1 MDNVL
6 SPLPPSIPAMVLQS
20 AERFGEM
27 TAMIDGDRRW
37 TYAELGATVRQAIRA
52 AIALGIE
59 PGDRVG
65 LWSPN
70 TSEWIISA
78 LGILGAG
85 AMLVPLNTRWA
96 DDEIAYALEK
106 TDAAALFVAQ
116 GFLGLDQVGS
126 VREIAPE
133 LRALKNLVTLEGET
147 AGARTFG
154 EFMARARS
162 VDDVEVDARLAAI
175 GTESPS
181 DVMFTSGTTG
191 RPKGVV
197 LRHGS
202 SMDV

>member
-1 MDNVL
+1 
-6 SPLPPSIPAMVLQS
+6 MVLQS